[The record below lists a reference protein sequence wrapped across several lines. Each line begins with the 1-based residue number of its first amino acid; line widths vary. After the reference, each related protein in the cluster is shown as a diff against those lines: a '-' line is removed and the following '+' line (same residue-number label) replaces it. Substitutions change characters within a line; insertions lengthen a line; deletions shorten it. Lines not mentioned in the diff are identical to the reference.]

1 MSCELDGG
9 GGLGAEEIR
18 EACTRVVAS
27 PAFRAS
33 PQLSAFL
40 RFVVEATLSGQSERI
55 KGYTIAVE
63 ALGRDADFDPQT
75 DPIVRVEAGRLRRA
89 LERYYGETGADDP
102 VAIELPRGSYVP
114 VFNRR
119 NVAVVR
125 PTLIERL
132 WRASASLRER
142 GRRHAAAIGFVAL
155 GAVLFQA
162 ADMAFDFN
170 DPNNASQRVVTS
182 SVDVTGT
189 ARRRFQPVGP
199 MIYVE
204 PFVFLGSSTGWDVPL
219 TRMRDK
225 LTDALS
231 RFDEINVVSDYA
243 PSAVAGTTGFS
254 LASAA
259 PGDYR
264 PPPEAPPQG
273 THIDYRLAASAE
285 SPGDGIVTLMFRLID
300 TDDSTIVWSRT
311 FDRLAVGADPRD
323 PENNLVRELATLLG
337 QPFGIIHTH
346 ERVKAASSYLDED
359 PRYLCLLK
367 TYEYW
372 RDYDRSRHAGVQA
385 CLQRAVEED
394 PTFALGYAALARL
407 YFREYQ
413 FGAETGKAA
422 APMLDR
428 ALHAAREAIRLKP
441 TSVRAHR
448 ILADIYLAQ
457 GNVPAA
463 LAAGDKALSLNPYDL
478 GAVVYYGTQL
488 AALGEIDKARLMLRK
503 ATFFGMV
510 RPVVID
516 FGLFLIAYLS
526 DDIDDARLYA
536 KELPADRFSLGLLAR
551 ALLCQKSGDREGA
564 REAVRRLVALQ
575 PAWQINPRGELAK
588 FFPGPPVVDKLAKDL
603 TEAGLTVTN

>member
-1 MSCELDGG
+1 MSCELDGED
-9 GGLGAEEIR
+9 GLGAEEIR

-89 LERYYGETGADDP
+89 LERYYGETGVDDP

-119 NVAVVR
+119 NVAVAR
-125 PTLIERL
+125 TTAIERL
-132 WRASASLRER
+132 SRAFAKLREQ

-155 GAVLFQA
+155 GAVLYHA
-162 ADMAFDFN
+162 ADMAFD
-170 DPNNASQRVVTS
+170 
-182 SVDVTGT
+182 
-189 ARRRFQPVGP
+189 
-199 MIYVE
+199 
-204 PFVFLGSSTGWDVPL
+204 WDVPL

-243 PSAVAGTTGFS
+243 PSAVAPTAGFS
-254 LASAA
+254 LASASA
-259 PGDYR
+259 DRGDYR
-264 PPPEAPPQG
+264 PPAEGAPPG

-285 SPGDGIVTLMFRLID
+285 SPSDGIVTLMFRLID

-346 ERVKAASSYLDED
+346 ERVKAASSYMDED

-385 CLQRAVEED
+385 CLQRAIEED

-422 APMLDR
+422 APLLDR

-488 AALGEIDKARLMLRK
+488 AALGEIDKAKLMLRK

-536 KELPADRFSLGLLAR
+536 RELPADRFSLGLLAR
-551 ALLCQKSGDREGA
+551 ALLCQKSGDRECA
-564 REAVRRLVALQ
+564 RQAVRRLVALQ